1 MTSPELSQNEDT
13 RQRIIDA
20 FWKLRE
26 SLPLSQ
32 LKVRSI
38 ADAAGCSRT
47 TFYKYFD
54 SVYDLQEQAQHEVV
68 NDIHDY
74 LIDNLNNL
82 DVNDE
87 VAMHE
92 NAVKTY
98 EECAYK
104 VSLLFGSFF
113 DTSFTSDISGALQP
127 VLIKWLN
134 FEEDTPA
141 SNFKAKALSVIMMTV
156 LALWE
161 QEGKPISADEL
172 ADWIVDFAETI
183 IRHYNPSKYPPT
195 TPENE

>member
-1 MTSPELSQNEDT
+1 MTSPELRQNEDT

-26 SLPLSQ
+26 NLPLSQ

-74 LIDNLNNL
+74 LIDNLENF

-87 VAMHE
+87 IAMHE

-98 EECAYK
+98 EKCAKK
-104 VSLLFGSFF
+104 VSLLFGSFY
-113 DTSFTSDISGALQP
+113 DSSFTSNISGALQP

-134 FEEDTPA
+134 FEEDSPE
-141 SNFKAKALSVIMMTV
+141 SNFKAEAFSLIMMTV

-161 QEGKPISADEL
+161 QEGEPISADEL